1 MAELKITRCKVCT
14 SPLKAG
20 SNKCGKCGAEHS
32 IEPAIVNPLRFTPEE
47 VQKYRAAFEEQVQ
60 ENPNDSNALF
70 ATGLTYL
77 GLKNYELADE
87 ALQKA
92 VKQHPENPD
101 VYYYCA
107 LCMFKHHSV
116 ANLSKEEMERIEEWL
131 QTATQIQP
139 KRKYLILQMILRQGM
154 TSMGLNLDTYKEM
167 PAELL
172 EKARV
177 TQQEE
182 DELFEIEQHV
192 LITDETT
199 KQFLSQ
205 LSGNAQSSAA
215 NGKGPA
221 DNVLQQALEA
231 YDDICQYPTAR
242 DRDIDRK
249 RVEQLNDEAVRQ
261 DCLAAMYPPA
271 EPEKV
276 SHPSVMSLL
285 WKNVKRTILYAVLF
299 FVAVIV
305 AETGFKATTDYEY
318 PAKSV
323 EARVAERLEKDK
335 ADGKKTTKAERKEYE
350 EAAIAAFEKDTAK
363 IARREREYTLYGWA
377 THTPDSTAKDGKA
390 TSFHWGTPTD
400 EDMAQY
406 GTVTYCGIR
415 KGAKGIIGIILW
427 LICPA
432 LWLILLLAS
441 IIRFVIEW
449 RRADKENA
457 ARRAEYKRLMNIH
470 ETRPT
475 VNEYKKF
482 CQLYLGPNVGI
493 VPRGDMVALALKQAG
508 ISEEDVAN
516 GNGKIYFFASFVDR
530 NDYNEDSVYA
540 DDVLHDIVI
549 DVCVALHDSIV
560 CLNTKDRLWDTTSN
574 QPPIFEEIDVMYD
587 RISEF
592 RPDAALK
599 QLNIISD
606 GRVTAT
612 VAYGWKD
619 YPSLFQYQSTNIND
633 DLTYSRTRTSNFAEF
648 KNSLFK
654 MHTAYVQ
661 KKK

>member
-77 GLKNYELADE
+77 GLKNYELANE

-107 LCMFKHHSV
+107 LCFFRHRSV

-154 TSMGLNLDTYKEM
+154 TSMGINLDSYKEM

-205 LSGNAQSSAA
+205 LSGKAASAPT
-215 NGKGPA
+215 NGGSPS
-221 DNVLQQALEA
+221 DDVLAQALA
-231 YDDICQYPTAR
+231 DIDDICDYPTAR
-242 DRDIDRK
+242 DRDIDYS
-249 RVEQLNDEAVRQ
+249 RVELLNNEAERL
-261 DCLAAMYPPA
+261 DCLYAMYPPV

-299 FVAVIV
+299 VIAVIV

-363 IARREREYTLYGWA
+363 IARKEREYTLYGWA
-377 THTPDSTAKDGKA
+377 TQTPDSTAKDGKA

-415 KGAKGIIGIILW
+415 KGAMGIVGVILW
-427 LICPA
+427 LLFPA
-432 LWLILLLAS
+432 LWIILLLAS
-441 IIRFVIEW
+441 IISFVINW
-449 RRADKENA
+449 RSADKENA

-475 VNEYKKF
+475 VNEYKLF
-482 CQLYLGPNVGI
+482 CQLYVGPNVGV

-530 NDYNEDSVYA
+530 DDYNQDTTRA

-549 DVCVALHDSIV
+549 DVCVAMRDSIV
-560 CLNTKDRLWDTTSN
+560 CLNTKESLWDTTTN
-574 QPPIFEEIDVMYD
+574 KAPVFEEINVMYD

-592 RPDAALK
+592 RTDAKNK
-599 QLNIISD
+599 QFDIISD
-606 GRVTAT
+606 GRITAT
-612 VAYGWKD
+612 VAYGWKNS
-619 YPSLFQYQSTNIND
+619 PSIFQYQSTNPRD
-633 DLTYSRTRTSNFAEF
+633 SLTYSRTRTSNFAEF
-648 KNSLFK
+648 KNSLLK
-654 MHTAYVQ
+654 MHSDYV
-661 KKK
+661 KH

>member
-107 LCMFKHHSV
+107 LCFFRHRSV

-154 TSMGLNLDTYKEM
+154 TSMGINLDSYKEM

-205 LSGNAQSSAA
+205 LSGKATSAPT
-215 NGKGPA
+215 NGGSPS
-221 DNVLQQALEA
+221 DDVLAQALA
-231 YDDICQYPTAR
+231 DIDDICDYPTAR
-242 DRDIDRK
+242 DRDIDYS
-249 RVEQLNDEAVRQ
+249 RVELLNNEAERL
-261 DCLAAMYPPA
+261 DCLYAMYPPV

-299 FVAVIV
+299 VIAVIV

-363 IARREREYTLYGWA
+363 IARKEREYTLYGWA
-377 THTPDSTAKDGKA
+377 TQTPDSTAKDGKA

-415 KGAKGIIGIILW
+415 KGAMGIVGVILW
-427 LICPA
+427 LLFPA
-432 LWLILLLAS
+432 LWIILLLAS
-441 IIRFVIEW
+441 IISFVINW
-449 RRADKENA
+449 RSADKENA

-475 VNEYKKF
+475 VNEYKLF
-482 CQLYLGPNVGI
+482 CQLYVGPNVGV
-493 VPRGDMVALALKQAG
+493 VPRGDMVSMALKQAG

-530 NDYNEDSVYA
+530 DDYNQDTTRA

-549 DVCVALHDSIV
+549 DVCVAMRDSIV
-560 CLNTKDRLWDTTSN
+560 CLNTKESLWDTTTN
-574 QPPIFEEIDVMYD
+574 KAPVFEEINVMYD

-592 RPDAALK
+592 RTDAKNK
-599 QLNIISD
+599 QFDIISD
-606 GRVTAT
+606 GRITAT
-612 VAYGWKD
+612 VAYGWKNS
-619 YPSLFQYQSTNIND
+619 PSIFQYQSTNPRD
-633 DLTYSRTRTSNFAEF
+633 SLTYSRTRTSNFAEF
-648 KNSLFK
+648 KNSLLK
-654 MHTAYVQ
+654 MHSDYV
-661 KKK
+661 KH

>member
-77 GLKNYELADE
+77 GLKNYELANE

-107 LCMFKHHSV
+107 LCFFRHRSV

-154 TSMGLNLDTYKEM
+154 TSMGINLDSYKEM

-205 LSGNAQSSAA
+205 LSGKATSAPT
-215 NGKGPA
+215 NGGSPS
-221 DNVLQQALEA
+221 DDVLAQALA
-231 YDDICQYPTAR
+231 DIDDICDYPTAR
-242 DRDIDRK
+242 DRDIDYS
-249 RVEQLNDEAVRQ
+249 RVELLNNEAERL
-261 DCLAAMYPPA
+261 DCLYAMYPPV

-299 FVAVIV
+299 VVAVIV

-363 IARREREYTLYGWA
+363 IARKEREYTLYGWA
-377 THTPDSTAKDGKA
+377 TQTPDSTAKDGKA

-415 KGAKGIIGIILW
+415 KGAMGIVGVILW
-427 LICPA
+427 LLFPA
-432 LWLILLLAS
+432 LWIILLLAS
-441 IIRFVIEW
+441 IISFVINW
-449 RRADKENA
+449 RSADKENA

-475 VNEYKKF
+475 VNEYKLF
-482 CQLYLGPNVGI
+482 CQLYVGPNVGV
-493 VPRGDMVALALKQAG
+493 VPRGDMVSMALKQAG

-530 NDYNEDSVYA
+530 DDYNQDTTRA

-549 DVCVALHDSIV
+549 DVCVAMRDSIV
-560 CLNTKDRLWDTTSN
+560 CLNTKESLWDTTTN
-574 QPPIFEEIDVMYD
+574 KAPVFEEINVMYD

-592 RPDAALK
+592 RTDAKNK
-599 QLNIISD
+599 QFDIISD
-606 GRVTAT
+606 GRITAT
-612 VAYGWKD
+612 VAYGWKNS
-619 YPSLFQYQSTNIND
+619 PSIFQYQSTNPRD
-633 DLTYSRTRTSNFAEF
+633 SLTYSRTRTSNFAEF
-648 KNSLFK
+648 KNSLLK
-654 MHTAYVQ
+654 MHSDYV
-661 KKK
+661 KH